1 MDAVRIR
8 LDPSARA
15 PLSEQLRSALAAR
28 IASGRLAPGERM
40 PTVRDLAAELEIAP
54 NTVAKAYRDLASAGS
69 IVGRGRRGTF
79 VSERLPL
86 GFGDEMRASPRPR
99 KPTSAGFASWVS
111 VPTQRWLPWP
121 RRSNGADPPIDG
133 PFHRE

>member
-1 MDAVRIR
+1 MMDAVRIR
-8 LDPSARA
+8 LDPSARE

-79 VSERLPL
+79 VSERLPARL
-86 GFGDEMRASPRPR
+86 PQREARLAEAADAYVRRVRQLRFGTDAAVAAVAKAIGRRG
-99 KPTSAGFASWVS
+99 SAG
-111 VPTQRWLPWP
+111 
-121 RRSNGADPPIDG
+121 
-133 PFHRE
+133 